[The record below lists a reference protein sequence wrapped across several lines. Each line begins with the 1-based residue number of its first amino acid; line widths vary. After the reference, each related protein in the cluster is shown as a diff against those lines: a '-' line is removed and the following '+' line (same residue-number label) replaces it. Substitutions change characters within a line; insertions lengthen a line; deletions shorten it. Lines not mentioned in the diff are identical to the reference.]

1 MSSYRG
7 VGVTCRYQFLW
18 HTLHLTRHEPSW
30 RWMRDVL
37 YPRRFAWVKLATLV
51 AANDPARDRSNTERR
66 PKIHLLEC
74 DNFRLLN
81 MNNSRGVIY
90 ARRDIVNELKQ
101 CSGIRRLT
109 CKDPSDAS
117 TLQSSEQ
124 CLKFLTLVRHNS
136 VRVSASSEYSTAK
149 VNGEV
154 HSEYLKQQQTN
165 KWTQKEFQKMASR
178 KNKTYFGTQS

>member
-1 MSSYRG
+1 
-7 VGVTCRYQFLW
+7 
-18 HTLHLTRHEPSW
+18 
-30 RWMRDVL
+30 MRDVL
-37 YPRRFAWVKLATLV
+37 YPRRFARVNLATLL
-51 AANDPARDRSNTERR
+51 AAACTNNPSGHHSNTERR

-74 DNFRLLN
+74 DHFRLLN

-109 CKDPSDAS
+109 CKDPRDAS

-136 VRVSASSEYSTAK
+136 VRVSTPSEYSTAK

-154 HSEYLKQQQTN
+154 HSEYLKQNRQSETN
-165 KWTQKEFQKMASR
+165 EHKGNFKTIAYHKM
-178 KNKTYFGTQS
+178 QSCKKCCCTISDFILI